1 MELSV
6 KNHNSINFQASKRKT
21 KKGNE
26 YYHSNKALVAAGA
39 TCALA
44 TGLSALI
51 THNKKIPNSRGK
63 YKTILAWFG
72 LTAPLILMGAI
83 ADKLTNKERQKTA
96 DLVAEV
102 GVENAQLIDDKLKVS
117 KNGNLYKPT
126 TNATLVG
133 AIGIASIL
141 ALSGISHLLF
151 KKGVVNNEF
160 FKHFGFLSKM
170 FKEAEPTDEIST
182 IIAAFP
188 LVLPALPLMCSDW
201 LNNKQAEKNS

>member
-1 MELSV
+1 MELSI
-6 KNHNSINFQASKRKT
+6 KNHSSIKFQANKRKT
-21 KKGNE
+21 KNGNE
-26 YYHSNKALVAAGA
+26 YYHSNKALVAGGA
-39 TCALA
+39 TCAFA

-51 THNKKIPNSRGK
+51 SHNKKIPNSK
-63 YKTILAWFG
+63 KTILAWFG

-102 GVENAQLIDDKLKVS
+102 GAENAQLIDDKLKVS

-151 KKGVVNNEF
+151 KKGVVKNEF

>member
-1 MELSV
+1 MELSI

-21 KKGNE
+21 QKGNE
-26 YYHSNKALVAAGA
+26 YYHSNKALVAGGA

-51 THNKKIPNSRGK
+51 THNKKIPNSK
-63 YKTILAWFG
+63 KTILAWFG

-96 DLVAEV
+96 DLIAEV

-126 TNATLVG
+126 GNATLIGGVG
-133 AIGIASIL
+133 LIGIL
-141 ALSGISHLLF
+141 TLSGISHLLF
-151 KKGVVNNEF
+151 KKGVVKNEI
-160 FKHFGFLSKM
+160 FKHFGSIAKM
-170 FKEAEPTDEIST
+170 FTEVGATDEISAL
-182 IIAAFP
+182 IAAFP
-188 LVLPALPLMCSDW
+188 AILPILPLMGSDW
-201 LNNKQAEKNS
+201 LNNQESKKKS

>member
-1 MELSV
+1 MDFSI
-6 KNHNSINFQASKRKT
+6 NNYNSINFQANKHKT
-21 KKGNE
+21 QKGNE
-26 YYHSNKALVAAGA
+26 YYHSNKAMIAGSA

-51 THNKKIPNSRGK
+51 THNKKIPNSK
-63 YKTILAWFG
+63 KTILAWFG

-126 TNATLVG
+126 GNATLIGG
-133 AIGIASIL
+133 AGLIGIL
-141 ALSGISHLLF
+141 TLSGISHLLF
-151 KKGVVNNEF
+151 KKGVVKNEI
-160 FKHFGFLSKM
+160 FKHLGSIAKM
-170 FKEAEPTDEIST
+170 FTEAGPTDEISAL
-182 IIAAFP
+182 IAAFP
-188 LVLPALPLMCSDW
+188 AVLPMLPLVGSDW

>member
-1 MELSV
+1 MEFSI
-6 KNHNSINFQASKRKT
+6 KNHNSINFQANKRKT
-21 KKGNE
+21 KNGNE
-26 YYHSNKALVAAGA
+26 YYHSNKALVAGSA
-39 TCALA
+39 TCALV

-51 THNKKIPNSRGK
+51 THNKKLPHSK
-63 YKTILAWFG
+63 KTILAWFG
-72 LTAPLILMGAI
+72 LTAPLVAMGAI

-96 DLVAEV
+96 DLVADV

-151 KKGVVNNEF
+151 KKGVVKNEF

-188 LVLPALPLMCSDW
+188 LVLPALPLMSSDW